1 MKKSFLVSLIFIG
14 MFTACKALTPEENA
28 LLLKTSAT
36 ILCALEGE
44 ALDDPALNKAC
55 DDILPNLTPEQRA
68 AVKAHI
74 AAKKAER
81 SLRMTANDA
90 GIQDSGK

>member
-1 MKKSFLVSLIFIG
+1 MKKRIAFIIISVIT
-14 MFTACKALTPEENA
+14 FTACKALSPEENA

-74 AAKKAER
+74 TAKKAER
-81 SLRMTANDA
+81 AALRNGNDA
-90 GIQDSGK
+90 GLQDSGK